1 MAEAGIPDFTNP
13 DEVRRCILARYCE
26 FASMSPEQTTGTL
39 DVQIKACEALYLKFG
54 YQPALQ
60 MLGEIANI
68 DVSRTKGR
76 SRGQEAAAKL
86 QKKFLKAIKVDKS
99 GVQ

>member
-1 MAEAGIPDFTNP
+1 MSDAGKLDFTDR
-13 DEVRRCILARYCE
+13 DEMRRFMIAKLCE
-26 FASMSPEQTTGTL
+26 FAGMPPEQTRGTL
-39 DVQIKACEALYLKFG
+39 NGQIKACEALSLKFG
-54 YQPALQ
+54 YQPTLQ
-60 MLGEIANI
+60 MLGEIARI

-86 QKKFLKAIKVDKS
+86 QKSFLNAIKVDKS